1 MVKQDYVAELSQMSD
16 ELSNYRKTSMPTG
29 QRVLALQRKV
39 CSQFELPFKKDI
51 PPGMQAYLRWF
62 IQKEQD

>member
-1 MVKQDYVAELSQMSD
+1 MAEHYGTLA
-16 ELSNYRKTSMPTG
+16 EAAG
-29 QRVLALQRKV
+29 VLALQRKV